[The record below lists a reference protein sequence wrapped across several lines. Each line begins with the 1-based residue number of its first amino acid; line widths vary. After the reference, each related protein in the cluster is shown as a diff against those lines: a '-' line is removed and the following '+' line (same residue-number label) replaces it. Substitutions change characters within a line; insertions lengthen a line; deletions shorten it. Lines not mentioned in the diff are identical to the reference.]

1 MPKRKKPK
9 KPARKE
15 REETSNY
22 GLSDRTAKIL
32 WSGSCLLTALIL
44 SFSFFDK
51 AGKIG
56 TLLKIAFQSFV
67 GNAAFV
73 LPVFLILAGFVFFR
87 AKTSLRDIKTPLIIS
102 GALIFFGCAG
112 MLGLREVASDRSL
125 IEKFNLFHNGPG
137 GWTGYILS
145 FLLFQ
150 GLDFWVSMAIFLA
163 IVAVGFIILLE
174 ALRKNFFEE
183 TPEKKEEKEGE
194 KKAVEAKKQ
203 EEKNGQKLPSFLKM
217 EKISLPQ
224 KKEEKTDRGAK
235 PLTLG
240 GNLEN
245 FKVKEIKSAP
255 KDETYV
261 LPPLDLLEDEKSK
274 PQSGDIGSNAAII
287 KRTLQN
293 FGIPVEMSEVNVGP
307 TVTQYTLKPAEGV
320 KVSKITNLSSD
331 LALALASH
339 PIRIEAPI
347 PGRSLVGVEVP
358 NRKRAMV
365 RLRELLEQEE
375 FQKSQNPLLFAL
387 GKDVKGSPIYASL
400 AHMPHMLVAGSTGSG
415 KTIGLSTIIL
425 SLLYRHSPS
434 DLRLIMV
441 DPKRVEFSVY
451 NNLNHL
457 LCPVVVNPQKAIVA
471 LKWLVVEMERRF
483 EFLAENKSRD
493 IDSYNNK
500 NRKKDDPKLPYI
512 VLVIDE
518 LADLMSSRGKEI
530 EVYIARLAQMARAVG
545 IHLILATQR
554 PSVEV
559 ITGLIKANI
568 TSRIAFQVASQV
580 DSRTILDTSGAE
592 KLIGKGDMLFVST
605 ELIKPRRLQGAFVS
619 EQEIKKVAAW
629 IEEHQEEAEMTPE
642 AESLSQELQNAQ
654 SLPDIAGGAPMGG
667 GFGGGGGSGEDPL
680 FEEARQMVISTRKA
694 SASFLQR
701 KLKVGYARAARLLDI
716 LEEKGVIGPG
726 EGAKA
731 REVYMTAAERSLEDE
746 EGPDIPIDDD
756 EPKQSA

>member
-1 MPKRKKPK
+1 MPKRKKMK

-15 REETSNY
+15 REAVSNY

-32 WSGSCLLTALIL
+32 WSGSCLLLALIL

-51 AGKIG
+51 AGTIG
-56 TLLKIAFQSFV
+56 GLLKMAFQSFI
-67 GNAAFV
+67 GNAALI

-102 GALIFFGCAG
+102 GALLFLGCAG
-112 MLGLREVASDRSL
+112 VLGLREVGADTEL
-125 IEKFNLFHNGPG
+125 AGNFNFFHAGPG
-137 GWTGYILS
+137 GWIGYIFS

-150 GLDFWVSMAIFLA
+150 GFGFWVSMAIFLVV
-163 IVAVGFIILLE
+163 VAAGFVILFE
-174 ALRKNFFEE
+174 ALRKNFFEKPLE
-183 TPEKKEEKEGE
+183 DEDGEKEG
-194 KKAVEAKKQ
+194 KVEDPKKQ
-203 EEKNGQKLPSFLKM
+203 EKKNGQKLPSFLKM
-217 EKISLPQ
+217 EKIGLPQ
-224 KKEEKTDRGAK
+224 KKEEKADHGAK
-235 PLTLG
+235 ALTLG
-240 GNLEN
+240 SSLEN
-245 FKVKEIKSAP
+245 FKVKELKPSP
-255 KDETYV
+255 KDETYA
-261 LPPLDLLEDEKSK
+261 LPPIELLDDEKSK
-274 PQSGDIGSNAAII
+274 PQSGDIGLNAANI

-358 NRKRAMV
+358 NKKRAMV

-425 SLLYRHSPS
+425 SLLYRHGPA

-451 NNLNHL
+451 NSLNHL
-457 LCPVVVNPQKAIVA
+457 LCPVVVNPQKALVA

-512 VLVIDE
+512 VLIIDE
-518 LADLMSSRGKEI
+518 LADLMSSRGKDI

-568 TSRIAFQVASQV
+568 TSRIAFQVASQI

-605 ELIKPRRLQGAFVS
+605 DLIKPRRIQGAFVS
-619 EQEIKKVAAW
+619 EQEIKKIVAW
-629 IEEHQEEAEMTPE
+629 IEEHQKEAEMTPE

-654 SLPDIAGGAPMGG
+654 TPPDVAGGSLMGG
-667 GFGGGGGSGEDPL
+667 GFSGGGGGDDPL
-680 FEEARQMVISTRKA
+680 YGEAEQIVISTHKA

-731 REVYMTAAERSLEDE
+731 REVYMSREERALEDE
-746 EGPDIPIDDD
+746 EGPEIPLDDD
-756 EPKQSA
+756 QGPSELK

>member
-1 MPKRKKPK
+1 MPKRKKLK

-15 REETSNY
+15 REAVSNY
-22 GLSDRTAKIL
+22 RLSERTAKIL
-32 WSGSCLLTALIL
+32 WSGSCLLLALIL
-44 SFSFFDK
+44 SFSFFDR
-51 AGKIG
+51 AGSIG
-56 TLLKIAFQSFV
+56 GILKLAFQSFI
-67 GNAAFV
+67 GNSAFI

-87 AKTSLRDIKTPLIIS
+87 AKTNLRDIKTPLIIS
-102 GALIFFGCAG
+102 GALLFLGCAG
-112 MLGLREVASDRSL
+112 VLGLREAAASSDKS
-125 IEKFNLFHNGPG
+125 FSFFSAGPG
-137 GWTGYILS
+137 GWIGYVLS

-150 GLDFWVSMAIFLA
+150 GFGFWVSMSVFL
-163 IVAVGFIILLE
+163 IVITAGFAILLE
-174 ALRKNFFEE
+174 ALRKNFFEKSLE
-183 TPEKKEEKEGE
+183 EDEKAEDGE
-194 KKAVEAKKQ
+194 KNDGPKKQ
-203 EEKNGQKLPSFLKM
+203 EVKTGPKLPAFLKM
-217 EKISLPQ
+217 EKVGLSA
-224 KKEEKTDRGAK
+224 KKEEKIGQGAK
-235 PLTLG
+235 ALTLG
-240 GNLEN
+240 SSLEN
-245 FKVKEIKSAP
+245 FKVKELKSSV
-255 KDETYV
+255 KDETYA
-261 LPPLDLLEDEKSK
+261 LPPIDLLDDEKSK
-274 PQSGDIGSNAAII
+274 PQSGDIGLNAANI

-320 KVSKITNLSSD
+320 KISKITNLSSD

-358 NRKRAMV
+358 NKKRAMV
-365 RLRELLEQEE
+365 RLRELLEQDE

-400 AHMPHMLVAGSTGSG
+400 AHMPHMLVAGSTGAG
-415 KTIGLSTIIL
+415 KTIGLNTIIL
-425 SLLYRHSPS
+425 SLLYRHGPA

-451 NNLNHL
+451 NSLNHL

-500 NRKKDDPKLPYI
+500 NRKKGDPKLPYI

-518 LADLMSSRGKEI
+518 LADLMSSRGKDI

-568 TSRIAFQVASQV
+568 TSRIAFQVASQI
-580 DSRTILDTSGAE
+580 DSRTILDTAGAE

-605 ELIKPRRLQGAFVS
+605 ELIKPRRIQGAFVS
-619 EQEIKKVAAW
+619 EQEVKKVAAW
-629 IEEHQEEAEMTPE
+629 IEEHQKEIEATPE

-654 SLPDIAGGAPMGG
+654 TLPDVAGGAMMGG
-667 GFGGGGGSGEDPL
+667 GFSGGGSGDDPL
-680 FEEARQMVISTRKA
+680 YEDAKQIVISTHKA

-731 REVYMTAAERSLEDE
+731 REVYMTRAEQALEDE
-746 EGPDIPIDDD
+746 EGPEIPLEEDIPQQ
-756 EPKQSA
+756 KV

>member
-1 MPKRKKPK
+1 MPKRKKQK
-9 KPARKE
+9 KATHKE
-15 REETSNY
+15 REEPSVY
-22 GLSDRTAKIL
+22 RLSDKTAKIL
-32 WSGSCLLTALIL
+32 WALGSLLLSLVL

-51 AGKIG
+51 AGAVGDILKKIFDFFIG
-56 TLLKIAFQSFV
+56 SSAK
-67 GNAAFV
+67 V
-73 LPVFLILAGFVFFR
+73 LPFFLILAGLVFFK
-87 AKTSLRDIKTPLIIS
+87 AKTSINDIKNPLIIS
-102 GALIFFGCAG
+102 GSLLFLGCAG
-112 MLGLREVASDRSL
+112 LLGLREIGFLGDSAEGFSLFRS
-125 IEKFNLFHNGPG
+125 GQG
-137 GWTGYILS
+137 GWFGYILS

-150 GLDFWVSMAIFLA
+150 GFGFQVSFVIFLA
-163 IVAVGFIILLE
+163 LMGTGFAILMA
-174 ALRKNFFEE
+174 ALTKNFFERSAEEE
-183 TPEKKEEKEGE
+183 TDEAEEKEEGRQ
-194 KKAVEAKKQ
+194 KA
-203 EEKNGQKLPSFLKM
+203 KNGQKLPSFLKM
-217 EKISLPQ
+217 EKIALPV
-224 KKEEKTDRGAK
+224 KKEEKKEESK
-235 PLTLG
+235 PLTIG
-240 GNLEN
+240 TSLEN
-245 FKVKEIKSAP
+245 FKVKEIKGI
-255 KDETYV
+255 KDESYD
-261 LPPLDLLEDEKSK
+261 LPPIDLLENEVSK
-274 PQSGDIGSNAAII
+274 PQSGDIGLNAAVI

-307 TVTQYTLKPAEGV
+307 TVTQYTFKPAEGV

-331 LALALASH
+331 LALSLASH

-358 NRKRAMV
+358 NKKRAMV
-365 RLRELLEQEE
+365 RIRELLENDE
-375 FQKSQNPLLFAL
+375 FQKSPSPLLFSL
-387 GKDVKGSPIYASL
+387 GKDVKGAPIYASL
-400 AHMPHMLVAGSTGSG
+400 ANMPHMLVAGSTGAG
-415 KTIGLSTIIL
+415 KTIGLSTIIM
-425 SLLYRHSPS
+425 SLLYRHGPS

-451 NNLNHL
+451 NSLNHL
-457 LCPVVVNPQKAIVA
+457 LCPVVVNPQKAVVA

-530 EVYIARLAQMARAVG
+530 EIYIARLAQMARAVG

-568 TSRIAFQVASQV
+568 TSRIAFQVASQI

-605 ELIKPRRLQGAFVS
+605 ELIKPRRIQGAFVS
-619 EQEIKKVAAW
+619 EQEVKKVVSW
-629 IEEHQEEAEMTPE
+629 ILDHQKEIETTPE

-654 SLPDIAGGAPMGG
+654 SLPDAGAMAMGG
-667 GFGGGGGSGEDPL
+667 GSFSGGGSGDDPL
-680 FEEARQMVISTRKA
+680 YEEAKQIVISTRKA

-716 LEEKGVIGPG
+716 LEEKNVIGPG
-726 EGAKA
+726 DGAKA
-731 REVYMTAAERSLEDE
+731 REVYITAEDSILPDE
-746 EGPDIPIDDD
+746 EGPEIPLDDD
-756 EPKQSA
+756 QIPSKPV